1 VHASAPTARRLRRV
15 APVPIV
21 IAATLLFACG
31 SDGGASPLATS
42 SVGATSS
49 QELTVFAAA
58 SLTESFDEIG
68 AAFESAN
75 PGTTVTFNYGGSEAL
90 ATAIEE
96 QGGADVF
103 ASASPKWMDEVADNG
118 PGVTDRSDFAKNR
131 LIVIVPADNPAGIA
145 SIEDLG
151 NPGVK
156 LVLAAPEVPVGTYA
170 RQALDNAGVLEAAE
184 ANVVSNAEDVKAVVQ
199 TVVAGE
205 ADAGI
210 VYVTDVTEDVSANV
224 QAIEIPDDINVIATY
239 PIAVV
244 ADGANADGAAAFV
257 TYVLGP
263 GQTTLQEF
271 GFMPA
276 T

>member
-1 VHASAPTARRLRRV
+1 VAIFVTAM
-15 APVPIV
+15 
-21 IAATLLFACG
+21 LLAACG
-31 SDGGASPLATS
+31 SDRDGSPSASSP
-42 SVGATSS
+42 VGATSS
-49 QELTVFAAA
+49 QDLTVFAAA
-58 SLTESFDEIG
+58 SLTESFDEIS

-90 ATAIEE
+90 ATAIKE

-118 PGVTDRSDFAKNR
+118 PGVSDRSDFAKNR
-131 LIVIVPADNPAGIA
+131 LVVIVPADNPAGIV
-145 SIEDLG
+145 SIDDLG
-151 NPGVK
+151 DPGLK

-170 RQALDNAGVLEAAE
+170 RQALDNAGVLQAAE

-205 ADAGI
+205 ADAGV
-210 VYVTDVTEDVSANV
+210 VYVTDVTEEVSPDVM
-224 QAIEIPDDINVIATY
+224 AIEIPDDINVIATY
-239 PIAVV
+239 PVAVV
-244 ADGANADGAAAFV
+244 SDSSHTDAAAAFV

-263 GQTTLQEF
+263 GQATLQEY

-276 T
+276 A

>member
-1 VHASAPTARRLRRV
+1 MALSACASDEPS
-15 APVPIV
+15 
-21 IAATLLFACG
+21 ATSG
-31 SDGGASPLATS
+31 SPGASSTAPA
-42 SVGATSS
+42 

-90 ATAIEE
+90 ATAINE

-118 PGVTDRSDFAKNR
+118 PGVSDRSDFAKNR

-170 RQALDNAGVLEAAE
+170 RQALDNAGVLEDAE

-210 VYVTDVTEDVSANV
+210 VVRDRCDRGRQLRRHGHRDPRRHQRHRHV
-224 QAIEIPDDINVIATY
+224 PDRR
-239 PIAVV
+239 
-244 ADGANADGAAAFV
+244 G
-257 TYVLGP
+257 LG
-263 GQTTLQEF
+263 
-271 GFMPA
+271 
-276 T
+276 